1 MTQNPQ
7 PLTSAAGMRPGT
19 IDLPKNAPSVPLQQ
33 PAAVAATTKPP
44 PPFEQAAASK
54 PGFGF
59 GGQTPFAAST
69 PAKPAFKPFQP
80 PDVSTGF
87 GSGSVTISK
96 PTPIAPASV
105 TTAAVSTAPLTIP
118 KIEKV

>member
-1 MTQNPQ
+1 
-7 PLTSAAGMRPGT
+7 MRPGT
-19 IDLPKNAPSVPLQQ
+19 IDLPKVAPSIPQQQ
-33 PAAVAATTKPP
+33 PAAPAATSKPP
-44 PPFEQAAASK
+44 PPFEQAAATASK

-80 PDVSTGF
+80 PAVSTGF
-87 GSGSVTISK
+87 GSGSVTVSK

-105 TTAAVSTAPLTIP
+105 TTPAATSAPSTIP
-118 KIEKV
+118 KPKIDKV